1 MAVNQA
7 QVDHILSSASADD
20 PEVKVQK
27 LQDEVDLIK
36 VSIKRLLIDIRERMN
51 ELENPFVH
59 AVNGTASPTETR
71 EQAAA
76 VREAAAAA
84 REASAAI
91 REANSVQPAGEETL
105 VLETPF
111 PPVSTATEPRGTP
124 VKSVP
129 QGLSP
134 KRGMENED
142 IPEYLVEAIKS
153 QLTRVQG
160 PKQEIPRNG
169 QEKLRLTKVHHLF
182 EWTSRMVKKY
192 GHDRLDMMLQ
202 SYRAMG
208 YLTKESC
215 EQVKEISK
223 LMPSGLGESH
233 DISPDEFI
241 QELYALN
248 RILDPTDTSLDRDM
262 IEVLMEQR
270 KTAPHTGE
278 KSPLEKEN
286 QDTWV
291 KIPDG
296 I

>member
-7 QVDHILSSASADD
+7 QDD
-20 PEVKVQK
+20 TPPSTSTDNQEVKIQEI
-27 LQDEVDLIK
+27 QDEVDLIK
-36 VSIKRLLIDIRERMN
+36 VSIKRLLIDIRDRMN

-59 AVNGTASPTETR
+59 AVNGTAPSTGAR
-71 EQAAA
+71 GGS
-76 VREAAAAA
+76 AAAA
-84 REASAAI
+84 REVSTAI
-91 REANSVQPAGEETL
+91 REAKNAQPAPEDNRVHDTPPSSSSAAIGEK
-105 VLETPF
+105 
-111 PPVSTATEPRGTP
+111 GTP
-124 VKSVP
+124 LKGGSTL
-129 QGLSP
+129 GLTRP
-134 KRGMENED
+134 KESD
-142 IPEYLVEAIKS
+142 AIPGYMVEAIRA
-153 QLTRVQG
+153 QLAKTQG
-160 PKQEIPRNG
+160 SKQEPDRNS

-215 EQVKEISK
+215 DQVKEISK

-233 DISPDEFI
+233 EISPDEFI

-248 RILDPTDTSLDRDM
+248 RIIDPSDTSLDRDM

-270 KTAPHTGE
+270 TKTVPTGK
-278 KSPLEKEN
+278 KSAIKKEN
-286 QDTWV
+286 QENWV
-291 KIPDG
+291 RMPDG

>member
-20 PEVKVQK
+20 PEVKMQK
-27 LQDEVDLIK
+27 IQDEVDLIK

-51 ELENPFVH
+51 ELENPFVQ
-59 AVNGTASPTETR
+59 AVNGTASPADAR
-71 EQAAA
+71 EQ
-76 VREAAAAA
+76 AAAAA
-84 REASAAI
+84 RETATSARETSAAAVL
-91 REANSVQPAGEETL
+91 EAKSVQPVVEGNAQTQASPSMMTVPQETR
-105 VLETPF
+105 VPSPNASWTVETP
-111 PPVSTATEPRGTP
+111 R
-124 VKSVP
+124 K
-129 QGLSP
+129 
-134 KRGMENED
+134 NEEV
-142 IPEYLVEAIKS
+142 PEYLLEAIKAQVLAKAS
-153 QLTRVQG
+153 QKPEPHRT
-160 PKQEIPRNG
+160 G

-248 RILDPTDTSLDRDM
+248 RILDPADTSLDRDM

-270 KTAPHTGE
+270 TAPGPTRK
-278 KSPLEKEN
+278 KSSVAKES
-286 QDTWV
+286 QDNWV
-291 KIPDG
+291 RMPDG

>member
-59 AVNGTASPTETR
+59 AVNGTVPPAVDDTTAR

-76 VREAAAAA
+76 GRETAMAA
-84 REASAAI
+84 REATAAVRDGKIEQPGRGELLSQGGSNSSA
-91 REANSVQPAGEETL
+91 
-105 VLETPF
+105 
-111 PPVSTATEPRGTP
+111 EPGVTQKKD
-124 VKSVP
+124 VV
-129 QGLSP
+129 GIL
-134 KRGMENED
+134 
-142 IPEYLVEAIKS
+142 PEYLVEALKA
-153 QLTRVQG
+153 QLVPKPVQKPG
-160 PKQEIPRNG
+160 TAAHHD

-192 GHDRLDMMLQ
+192 GHDRLDLMLQ

-208 YLTKESC
+208 YLTRESC
-215 EQVKEISK
+215 EQVKEISR

-233 DISPDEFI
+233 DISPGEFI

-248 RILDPTDTSLDRDM
+248 RILDPSDTSLDRDM

-270 KTAPHTGE
+270 KMGKPVKDEAPVEREG
-278 KSPLEKEN
+278 
-286 QDTWV
+286 QDTWARM
-291 KIPDG
+291 PDG

>member
-20 PEVKVQK
+20 PEVKMQK

-59 AVNGTASPTETR
+59 AVNGTTPPAETR

-76 VREAAAAA
+76 VREAK
-84 REASAAI
+84 ESNGNTLEGSPVPVVGEGTHPSQKQMTPEGLPHTSA
-91 REANSVQPAGEETL
+91 E
-105 VLETPF
+105 
-111 PPVSTATEPRGTP
+111 
-124 VKSVP
+124 
-129 QGLSP
+129 
-134 KRGMENED
+134 
-142 IPEYLVEAIKS
+142 IPEYLVEAIKA
-153 QLTRVQG
+153 QALVKQAQ
-160 PKQEIPRNG
+160 KQELSRTG

-241 QELYALN
+241 EELYALN
-248 RILDPTDTSLDRDM
+248 RILDPSDTSLDRDM

-270 KTAPHTGE
+270 TGAPVPTG
-278 KSPLEKEN
+278 KRSTVEKEH

-291 KIPDG
+291 RMPDG

>member
-7 QVDHILSSASADD
+7 QVDHILSSASSDD
-20 PEVKVQK
+20 PEVKMQK
-27 LQDEVDLIK
+27 IQDEVDLIK

-51 ELENPFVH
+51 ELENPFVQ
-59 AVNGTASPTETR
+59 AVNGTVVPAEAR
-71 EQAAA
+71 EQ
-76 VREAAAAA
+76 AAAA
-84 REASAAI
+84 REAAEVAHEAIAAI
-91 REANSVQPAGEETL
+91 REAKSTQSVGEEKTPHDIL
-105 VLETPF
+105 LASGQVSASKTGVPPKEVLLGGVPH
-111 PPVSTATEPRGTP
+111 
-124 VKSVP
+124 KSEEI
-129 QGLSP
+129 SD
-134 KRGMENED
+134 N
-142 IPEYLVEAIKS
+142 LVEALRA
-153 QLTRVQG
+153 QLTAKQG
-160 PKQEIPRNG
+160 QKSEPPPRNG

-248 RILDPTDTSLDRDM
+248 RILDPSDTSLDRDM

-270 KTAPHTGE
+270 TASLPE
-278 KSPLEKEN
+278 DKKSPVGKEN

-291 KIPDG
+291 RIPDG